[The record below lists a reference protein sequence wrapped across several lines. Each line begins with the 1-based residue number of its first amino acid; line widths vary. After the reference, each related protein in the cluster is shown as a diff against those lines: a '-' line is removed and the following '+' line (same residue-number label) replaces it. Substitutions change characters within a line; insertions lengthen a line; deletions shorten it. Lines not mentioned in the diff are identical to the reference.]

1 MLLAVSANSPYFAG
15 RDTGYASWRTQVWT
29 RWPASGAG
37 EAFESR
43 AAYDEVRQA
52 LTDWGVAFDD
62 GMVYFDARLSANFPT
77 LEVRVP
83 DVCTDLD
90 DAVLVAALT
99 RALVSAAAVGA
110 AHEQGGRVGAGVP
123 WRSEMLRAA
132 TWRASRY
139 GLADRLVHPN
149 HRQLAPAREVVE
161 SLVDL
166 IRPALD
172 EAGDLKW
179 CKTSWSACS
188 ARAVAPPVSGGS
200 SKPRAPSRQ

>member
-1 MLLAVSANSPYFAG
+1 M
-15 RDTGYASWRTQVWT
+15 
-29 RWPASGAG
+29 
-37 EAFESR
+37 
-43 AAYDEVRQA
+43 
-52 LTDWGVAFDD
+52 AFDD

-99 RALVSAAAVGA
+99 RALVATAADSAAAT
-110 AHEQGGRVGAGVP
+110 GR

-149 HRQLAPAREVVE
+149 QRQLAPAREVVE
-161 SLVDL
+161 CLVEL
-166 IRPALD
+166 VRPAL
-172 EAGDLKW
+172 EETGDLAVVQDLVERVLTQGGGATRQRRVLEIDGSLEAVVADLARRTE
-179 CKTSWSACS
+179 TSGDLQSGV
-188 ARAVAPPVSGGS
+188 VAAG
-200 SKPRAPSRQ
+200 AW